1 MYKRRVE
8 EAIND
13 IKNGK
18 MIIVLDNEDRE
29 NEADL
34 VYAAEFSS
42 PEKVNFLIT
51 NAKGLVC
58 VSITKDIA
66 NKLNLPLMVED
77 NDSNHNTAFTV
88 SIDAKEAKTGI
99 SAYERDLTIK
109 LMCNEDSNPKNFV
122 RPGHI
127 FPLIANENGLLQ
139 RAGHTEASVEICKLA
154 NLKPIAVICEIIKE
168 DGTMATNNDEFLMKM
183 SNKYNL
189 KILYI
194 SDLIKYITCYKVR
207 K

>member
-1 MYKRRVE
+1 MYKKRVE
-8 EAIND
+8 AAIDD

-66 NKLNLPLMVED
+66 NKLNLPLMVEN

-109 LMCNEDSNPKNFV
+109 LMCSKDSNPKNFV

-127 FPLIANENGLLQ
+127 FPLIANENGLRQ

-168 DGTMATNNDEFLMKM
+168 DGTMATNNDEFLIKM

-194 SDLIKYITCYKVR
+194 SDLIKYMEHVTN
-207 K
+207 